1 MTTTLSIPWPP
12 TVNTY
17 YRYVHTRSGTRVL
30 ISREGRAY
38 RGAVRS
44 AAINARADKRLAGR
58 LHVVIKAYPK
68 DRRRRDLD
76 NLLKAALDALQHAG
90 VFVDDGQ
97 IDLIE
102 VRRMTPGLRGHAG
115 TLSVYVTEIGAAR

>member
-1 MTTTLSIPWPP
+1 MTTLSIPWPP
-12 TVNTY
+12 SVNTY
-17 YRYVHTRSGTRVL
+17 YRYVNTRSGARVL

-38 RGAVRS
+38 RDAVRS
-44 AAINARADKRLAGR
+44 AVINAGADKKFAGR
-58 LHVVIKAYPK
+58 LHVLIKAYPK

-76 NLLKAALDALQHAG
+76 NLLKSALDALQHAG

-97 IDLIE
+97 IDILE
-102 VRRMTPGLRGHAG
+102 VRRMTPGLSRHAG